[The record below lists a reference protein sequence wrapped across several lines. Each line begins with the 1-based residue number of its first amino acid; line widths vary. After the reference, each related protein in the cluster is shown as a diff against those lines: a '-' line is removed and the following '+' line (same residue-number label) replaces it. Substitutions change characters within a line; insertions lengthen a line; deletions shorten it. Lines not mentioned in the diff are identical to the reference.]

1 MYLLSELMYFLN
13 PLERKFDGEAQAW
26 ARNGEKAPNCW
37 GIGRWGH
44 MEDFLPIPWLPIH
57 PYSRGGEA
65 VAGSGWG
72 GQDSAL
78 SHKPG
83 ALKMAFISQGRARP
97 QLG

>member
-1 MYLLSELMYFLN
+1 
-13 PLERKFDGEAQAW
+13 
-26 ARNGEKAPNCW
+26 
-37 GIGRWGH
+37 

-57 PYSRGGEA
+57 PYRRGGRL
-65 VAGSGWG
+65 WQ
-72 GQDSAL
+72 GQDGGVRTQPL